1 MSQIRINRTSS
12 VQLPLWVNTAT
23 TLHFRWRRRR
33 NCPVQYRKKEIVTLE
48 DGFDRVLAFIRRH
61 PDRHTYVMDVN
72 GRAKCM
78 SEGSRKIK
86 YYQTNHKAVLIGIYN
101 GNVQEEWLLED
112 LKSAG
117 MKG

>member
-1 MSQIRINRTSS
+1 MIQIRINWTPAL
-12 VQLPLWVNTAT
+12 QLPLWVQAAAT
-23 TLHFRWRRRR
+23 MHFRWKKRR
-33 NCPVQYRKKEIVTLE
+33 NCPAHYRKKEIRTIE

-61 PDRHTYVMDVN
+61 PDRRTYVLDVN

-78 SEGSRKIK
+78 SEGSRKIG
-86 YYQTNHKAVLIGIYN
+86 YYQTYHGAELIGIYD

-117 MKG
+117 TRI